1 MDKLEQL
8 DCDQLSALGEYLT
21 EQGLQVIAT
30 RVGTGDECTIVIED
44 GIGGAAD
51 AIAELS
57 DYKTQAQAG
66 DSKETK
72 A

>member
-1 MDKLEQL
+1 
-8 DCDQLSALGEYLT
+8 
-21 EQGLQVIAT
+21 VIAT